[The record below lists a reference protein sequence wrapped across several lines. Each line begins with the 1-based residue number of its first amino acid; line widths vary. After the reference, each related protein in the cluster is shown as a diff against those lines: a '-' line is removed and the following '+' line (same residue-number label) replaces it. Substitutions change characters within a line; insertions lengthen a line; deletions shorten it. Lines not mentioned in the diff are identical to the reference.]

1 MCDITIPGLPRE
13 IRGASD
19 LHYSNGVG
27 TPVSITSI
35 YQPFPTSKILW
46 PTRNTHNFINTLF
59 LEISPFCTLF
69 LEIFPFCTLFL
80 EISPFCT
87 LFLKISPFCTLFLE
101 ISPFYT
107 LFLKIT
113 PFLQFV
119 PNVSVPHLR
128 TLNLILL
135 QISDLFKIY
144 HLPKFTIPNN
154 LRLNLSF
161 QQTFEPFFKGF
172 QLLVCGQN
180 VHSHLHSKF

>member
-69 LEIFPFCTLFL
+69 L
-80 EISPFCT
+80 
-87 LFLKISPFCTLFLE
+87 KISPSCTLFLE

-128 TLNLILL
+128 TLNLIL

-161 QQTFEPFFKGF
+161 QQTFERVFKGF

>member
-69 LEIFPFCTLFL
+69 L
-80 EISPFCT
+80 
-87 LFLKISPFCTLFLE
+87 KIS
-101 ISPFYT
+101 
-107 LFLKIT
+107 